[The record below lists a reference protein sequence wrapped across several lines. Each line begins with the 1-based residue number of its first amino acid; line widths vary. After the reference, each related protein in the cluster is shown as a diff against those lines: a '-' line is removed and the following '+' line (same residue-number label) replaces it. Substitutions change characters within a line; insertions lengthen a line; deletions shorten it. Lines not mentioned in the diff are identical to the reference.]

1 MMTTMAVWVIA
12 LAAQPE
18 SDTQQQ
24 AVSGVTE
31 AGQSAVADRRAE
43 DLYRLGTRKLES
55 GDNAGAIDA
64 FAGALRSR
72 PEFAEAERGEAQAL
86 LGLARQQD
94 AAGNYGEGKRLRA
107 QARALD
113 PRAVEPEYPGY
124 AAPRRGLRSPQ
135 LKPSRQD
142 KWLGINLN
150 AGLETLVGIGLSVFV
165 LQHFE
170 LVVSLDT
177 IKPAIDIDGKAIFL
191 KTNWSPYLGVG
202 GHIALRRNQVNPDLW
217 QSDFLHVEA
226 GMQYMHPSGFYIDLG
241 LTWFPPAFNGNKSLF
256 GDSESY
262 YAIPLPHLALGWAFE
277 L

>member
-1 MMTTMAVWVIA
+1 MIA
-12 LAAQPE
+12 LWIVALVSADQ
-18 SDTQQQ
+18 QQQ

-31 AGQSAVADRRAE
+31 SGQAAVATTHAE
-43 DLYRLGTRKLES
+43 DLYRAGMREMDA
-55 GDNAGAIDA
+55 GNNAGAIDA
-64 FAGALRSR
+64 FANALRLQ
-72 PEFAEAERGEAQAL
+72 PDYTEAERAEAQAL

-107 QARALD
+107 QARELD
-113 PRAVEPEYPGY
+113 PQAQASDAPYSRY
-124 AAPRRGLRSPQ
+124 APPRRNALSQ
-135 LKPSRQD
+135 QMKPSRQD

-177 IKPAIDIDGKAIFL
+177 INPAIDIAGKAIFL
-191 KTNWSPYLGVG
+191 KTNWSPYLGLG
-202 GHIALRRNQVNPDLW
+202 GHIALRRNQVNPGFW

-226 GMQYMHPSGFYIDLG
+226 GMQYMHPSGFYLDLG
-241 LTWFPPAFNGNKSLF
+241 LTWFPPAFNRNSSLF
-256 GDSESY
+256 GDSQSY